1 MRCVLIV
8 LLTGFAIGLSA
19 DDTIGVRCPALHAAS
34 LDGWQ
39 AFDCEAIAQDGA
51 IVIRKGQGF
60 LRTDFPYADF
70 VLEFKYR
77 SHQSSPR
84 TSAVLFRAPLPTAN
98 GTIED
103 CYQLSLQAGAEGNVE
118 RLAGARSA
126 GLIEPDG
133 WNQMKLTVVGVKASL
148 DINGRA
154 AWQVEGVSVPSGY
167 IALRGDAGSQT
178 EFRDVFITEIG
189 YKPLFNGQDLSGWEG
204 VTSDAGASWKV
215 ERGEIVCT
223 GQRGTWL
230 RSTQQYGDFNLRFAY
245 KLRPGGNSGI
255 YVRVPADGAH
265 REGGGTEIQ
274 LLDDQAERYK
284 GIEPTQFTG
293 SVYKVAPAAMH
304 VSRPAGE
311 WNTMEINCRGT
322 AYRVRHNGAV
332 IVDASDEQFPELKQR
347 LLKGYLG
354 LQNHSEEVWFRD
366 LRIGPAQP

>member
-126 GLIEPDG
+126 G
-133 WNQMKLTVVGVKASL
+133 
-148 DINGRA
+148 
-154 AWQVEGVSVPSGY
+154 
-167 IALRGDAGSQT
+167 LRGDAGSQT